1 MLPDQADSTVKFV
14 VVDIETT
21 GLDPDNHQILEI
33 GVVLCNADL
42 AILNTYNLVFP
53 YVPLENELDP
63 VVLEMHTKNGLLPLC
78 ERNTTLES
86 MEGNPDWD
94 YSLTQFLEMCNATG
108 LPMCGSSVHFDR
120 AFLKKYTPKFEGLFH
135 YRNIDVSTIKNLA
148 ELWNEGAFKGRP
160 EGDKQHRALPDC
172 YDTIEELK
180 YYRTTFLR
188 TERDLDSAN

>member
-1 MLPDQADSTVKFV
+1 MLDPVKFV

-21 GLDPDNHQILEI
+21 GLEYETDTILEL
-33 GVVLCNADL
+33 GVIL
-42 AILNTYNLVFP
+42 ATANLD
-53 YVPLENELDP
+53 YVASKHQCFYYDRTGNEPD
-63 VVLEMHTKNGLLPLC
+63 VVAEMHEASGLWEICADPTLPSEYEVC
-78 ERNTTLES
+78 QDFVT
-86 MEGNPDWD
+86 
-94 YSLTQFLEMCNATG
+94 FLEVHGATG

-120 AFLKKYTPKFEGLFH
+120 GFLKSDMALFESVFH